1 MGEPGYT
8 GEGNMRGKRAVTGL
22 LAAFVTV
29 VSLVVVPALYA
40 APNDP
45 DPKTSGEHI
54 AYTFCHR
61 TGSVS
66 NPFVAVTADDAAWA
80 EAHMPGT
87 NPAHPLLNG
96 NDDKLIGVDVVNPP
110 RGPISEDECD
120 GKEPP
125 PDPKG

>member
-1 MGEPGYT
+1 
-8 GEGNMRGKRAVTGL
+8 MRGKRAVTGL
-22 LAAFVTV
+22 LAAFATV

-61 TGSVS
+61 TGSLT

-80 EAHMPGT
+80 EAHQPGSD
-87 NPAHPLLNG
+87 PAHPPLNG
-96 NDDKLIGVDVVNPP
+96 NDDSLIGIDLANPP
-110 RGPISEDECD
+110 RGPIDGEDCD
-120 GKEPP
+120 VK
-125 PDPKG
+125 K

>member
-1 MGEPGYT
+1 
-8 GEGNMRGKRAVTGL
+8 MRGKRAVTGL

-45 DPKTSGEHI
+45 APKTSGEHI

-80 EAHMPGT
+80 EAHHAGFRSRRT
-87 NPAHPLLNG
+87 RSSTATTT
-96 NDDKLIGVDVVNPP
+96 
-110 RGPISEDECD
+110 ISSASTSQTRRAGRSSADECD
-120 GKEPP
+120 GKDPP

>member
-1 MGEPGYT
+1 MK
-8 GEGNMRGKRAVTGL
+8 GKRAMTGWLTALVT
-22 LAAFVTV
+22 AVA
-29 VSLVVVPALYA
+29 LVVVPALNA

-61 TGSVS
+61 TGSES

-87 NPAHPLLNG
+87 DPAHPVLNG
-96 NDDKLIGVDVVNPP
+96 NDDSLIGIDLADPP
-110 RGPISEDECD
+110 RGPIAGEDCD
-120 GKEPP
+120 VKNPP
-125 PDPKG
+125 PPK

>member
-1 MGEPGYT
+1 MKGRRVIHGS
-8 GEGNMRGKRAVTGL
+8 
-22 LAAFVTV
+22 LAALV
-29 VSLVVVPALYA
+29 VACAFVVVPALSA

-61 TGSVS
+61 TGSES
-66 NPFVAVTADDAAWA
+66 NPFVVITTDDAAWA

-87 NPAHPLLNG
+87 DPAHPPLNG
-96 NDDKLIGVDVVNPP
+96 NDDIFIGINLDPKKVSDAVC
-110 RGPISEDECD
+110 E

-125 PDPKG
+125 PPPK

>member
-1 MGEPGYT
+1 MK
-8 GEGNMRGKRAVTGL
+8 GKRAITGWLTAVVT
-22 LAAFVTV
+22 AVA
-29 VSLVVVPALYA
+29 LVVVPALNA

-110 RGPISEDECD
+110 RGPLSEDECD